1 MKLNPNLK
9 PIISSLFSLAL
20 LSIQNPAI
28 ALVNQGKLENSSINL
43 GLNITKE
50 FTRKQPIQIATD
62 DEYWGPQGDF
72 NILMPGD
79 VVENNKEMLVTEN
92 KATETVYM
100 IFHGDLPTDT
110 DYLNSE
116 GIREVL
122 QISLRK
128 NLDIKGKVVKSTN
141 RVIEGYPGIELL
153 VQHSDGSLGQ
163 YQGYVV
169 KRRLYLIGARAKDEL
184 TTEATNF
191 FDSFRVYPSKIV
203 N

>member
-62 DEYWGPQGDF
+62 DEYWGSQGDF

-79 VVENNKEMLVTEN
+79 VVENNKELLVTAN
-92 KATETVYM
+92 TATETVYM

-110 DYLNSE
+110 DYLSSE

-141 RVIEGYPGIELL
+141 MVIEGYPGIELL

-169 KRRLYLIGARAKDEL
+169 KRDDFI
-184 TTEATNF
+184 
-191 FDSFRVYPSKIV
+191 
-203 N
+203 